1 VLSVSVANNKIS
13 WFENLDGLGNF
24 GPQQT
29 ITTNA
34 LSARHVIAAD
44 LDNDGDMD
52 VISASQNDSKIA
64 WYENLHSLGV
74 AEQSLTTIT
83 LVPNPTMSFLEIRN
97 IEPWPLQIK
106 VATAAGKIVLE
117 TTLYEQNID
126 VSTLSSGIY
135 FIEIATQEASV
146 IKKIIKL

>member
-1 VLSVSVANNKIS
+1 
-13 WFENLDGLGNF
+13 
-24 GPQQT
+24 
-29 ITTNA
+29 
-34 LSARHVIAAD
+34 
-44 LDNDGDMD
+44 
-52 VISASQNDSKIA
+52 
-64 WYENLHSLGV
+64 
-74 AEQSLTTIT
+74 
-83 LVPNPTMSFLEIRN
+83 
-97 IEPWPLQIK
+97 